1 MYWGRKCFVA
11 GSIGPTNKTLSIS
24 PSVEDPGARNVG
36 EDTVDE
42 NKLLFDSLSEFQELV
57 EAYGQQARALLEGGV
72 DILLVETVFD
82 SANAKAAL
90 FALRGIFEN
99 EGISLSLSHS
109 MQCVTSS
116 R

>member
-1 MYWGRKCFVA
+1 M
-11 GSIGPTNKTLSIS
+11 
-24 PSVEDPGARNVG
+24 
-36 EDTVDE
+36 
-42 NKLLFDSLSEFQELV
+42 

-99 EGISLSLSHS
+99 EGISLSLTFNAMRYKFEIIQYFVHK
-109 MQCVTSS
+109 CEICEG
-116 R
+116 